1 MGWITQ
7 TRWRAVGA
15 VTTACA
21 AGMAWYGAASRF
33 FVESLVQFILYWGVF
48 LALLVISLFIVALDI
63 RYTILQYRLSER
75 ELFHETLGDEQFRK
89 TLIAAQQRDRKPSDR
104 A

>member
-1 MGWITQ
+1 MGLITQ

-33 FVESLVQFILYWGVF
+33 FIESLLQFILYWSVF
-48 LALLVISLFIVALDI
+48 LALLAISFFIVALDI

-75 ELFHETLGDEQFRK
+75 ELLHETLGDEQFRK
-89 TLIAAQQRDRKPSDR
+89 ALIAAQQDDRKPSDR